1 MTVVVGMCDYS
12 SSDGDESSA
21 VRNESPEITKF
32 LSFAQNVI
40 ATVNDVAATGNSI
53 ETWRIDSHIR

>member
-1 MTVVVGMCDYS
+1 MCVYN

-21 VRNESPEITKF
+21 VRNESLEITKF

-53 ETWRIDSHIR
+53 ETWRIDFHIR